1 MKVTRKSILSGEM
14 NTMELDITQ
23 EQLDMHERGYLVQD
37 VFPKLTDD
45 QREFLITG
53 IVKDEW
59 DKWISNTDEE

>member
-1 MKVTRKSILSGEM
+1 MKVTRKSILSGKM

-23 EQLDMHERGYLVQD
+23 EQLDMHERGYLVQY

-53 IVKDEW
+53 ILKDEW
-59 DKWISNTDEE
+59 DTWLK